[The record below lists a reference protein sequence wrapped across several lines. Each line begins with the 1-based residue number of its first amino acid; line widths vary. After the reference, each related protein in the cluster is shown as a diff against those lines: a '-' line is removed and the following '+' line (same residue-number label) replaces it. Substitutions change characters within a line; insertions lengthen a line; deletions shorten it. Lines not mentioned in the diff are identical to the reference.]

1 MMSEPVCVPS
11 ANSWLNYGGIF
22 DLARMTAELND
33 IEVKTSQPDFWKDT
47 QAAAKVNRR
56 KAALD
61 RELSRWR
68 ETERRQND
76 IEALLELALESGDAG
91 LEQELLAELEPFEK
105 AVAQFRIELLLSG
118 ELDSSNAIFA
128 IHPGAGGTESQDWAQ
143 MLLRMYVRWAEQ
155 KGFKVE
161 TLDLLAGDEAG
172 IKSATLSVSGPY
184 AYGYLK
190 AEAGVHRL
198 VRISPFD
205 ANKRRHTSFAS
216 VFVYPE
222 LDDDVQVVIDDKDL
236 RVDTF
241 RAGGAG
247 GQNVNKVETAIRITH
262 IPTGIVVQCQ
272 NERSQLQNRN
282 GAMKIL
288 KARLFEVEQR
298 KKEAEFNAIV
308 GEKKDI
314 AWGSQI
320 RSYVFQPYQM
330 VKDHRTGYEVGQVS
344 AVMDGELDGFIE
356 AYLQRKLTGGKNGS
370 PTANWPVCRSTCWST
385 RSGSGLRYF
394 AATRPAGC
402 RKLRRL
408 ANRSA

>member
-1 MMSEPVCVPS
+1 MRFVFVCVPLES
-11 ANSWLNYGGIF
+11 KSLSSGGIF
-22 DLARMTAELND
+22 DLARMTADIQEL
-33 IEVKTSQPDFWKDT
+33 EAKMGQPDFWNDAHV
-47 QAAAKVNRR
+47 AAGVSRKKV
-56 KAALD
+56 KLE
-61 RELSRWR
+61 RELHQWH
-68 ETERRQND
+68 D
-76 IEALLELALESGDAG
+76 IEMKLSDVMTLLDLIQESGDAG
-91 LEQELLAELEPFEK
+91 LERELAAELDQFELLLAALRVEH
-105 AVAQFRIELLLSG
+105 LLSG
-118 ELDSSNAIFA
+118 ELDQNNAILA

-143 MLLRMYVRWAEQ
+143 MLLRMYVRWADS
-155 KGFKVE
+155 KKFKVE
-161 TLDLLAGDEAG
+161 TLDLQAGDEAG
-172 IKSATLSVSGPY
+172 IKSATVSVTGPF

-205 ANKRRHTSFAS
+205 SNKRRHTSFAS

-222 LDDDVQVVIDDKDL
+222 LNEDIEVAMEDKDL
-236 RVDTF
+236 RIDTF

-262 IPTGIVVQCQ
+262 LPTGIVVQCQ

-288 KARLFEVEQR
+288 KARLYELEQK

-320 RSYVFQPYQM
+320 RSYIFQPYQM

-344 AVMDGELDGFIE
+344 GVMDGDLDGFIE
-356 AYLQRKLTGGKNGS
+356 AYLKKKLTG
-370 PTANWPVCRSTCWST
+370 A
-385 RSGSGLRYF
+385 L
-394 AATRPAGC
+394 
-402 RKLRRL
+402 L
-408 ANRSA
+408 APSKALSDDE

>member
-1 MMSEPVCVPS
+1 VHECEASG
-11 ANSWLNYGGIF
+11 NRFLNYGGIF
-22 DLARMTAELND
+22 DQVRTTAELTELEHK
-33 IEVKTSQPDFWKDT
+33 IAQPDFWNDAKT
-47 QAAAKVNRR
+47 AAKVTRR
-56 KAALD
+56 KATLD
-61 RELSRWR
+61 RELSRWQ
-68 ETERRQND
+68 TIERRQTD
-76 IEALLELALESGDAG
+76 LGAMLDLAEESGDPD
-91 LEQELLAELEPFEK
+91 LEQELTTELGQFER
-105 AVAQFRIELLLSG
+105 ALNELRIELLLAG
-118 ELDSSNAIFA
+118 DLDGNNAIFS

-143 MLLRMYVRWAEQ
+143 MLLRMYVRWAER
-155 KGFKVE
+155 KKFKLE
-161 TLDLLAGDEAG
+161 TLDLLPGDEAG
-172 IKSATLSVSGPY
+172 IKSATLSVTGPY
-184 AYGYLK
+184 AYGLLK

-222 LDDDVQVVIDDKDL
+222 LEDDGELVVDDKDL
-236 RVDTF
+236 RIDTF

-262 IPTGIVVQCQ
+262 LPTGIVVQCQ

-288 KARLFEVEQR
+288 KARLFEVEQQ

-330 VKDHRTGYEVGQVS
+330 VKDHRTAYEVGNVS
-344 AVMDGELDGFIE
+344 SVMDGDIDGFIE
-356 AYLQRKLTGGKNGS
+356 AYLKRKLVAGKA
-370 PTANWPVCRSTCWST
+370 PE
-385 RSGSGLRYF
+385 
-394 AATRPAGC
+394 PAMV
-402 RKLRRL
+402 KDDEL
-408 ANRSA
+408 